1 MDWETVISRLNQ
13 MLAEGKTAQLRGA
26 LRMLNRVDVAAY
38 LSGLDTDKMLL
49 VFRLLPSSIA
59 SDVFS
64 YMDDEQREKLIFSI
78 GDREISRL
86 VDDMFID
93 DAVDFLEDMP
103 QDLVTRVLAN
113 VSPDTRDTIN
123 RFLKYPENSAG
134 SIMTVEYCAYPGRFT
149 VDEAMGEIKRTGLDK
164 ETVNTLYVVDEN
176 GILSGTVPLR
186 KLICA
191 SGDAPLSSLME
202 KTFVSV
208 QTTDDRELVASAVQ
222 KYDLLAVPVTDREGR
237 MVGII
242 TLDDILDVVQE
253 ETTEDIEM
261 MSALTPSED
270 TYLNTGIW
278 DLVKNRLPW
287 LAIML
292 VASIFT
298 GLIISHYENVLS
310 SAALV
315 GVALTA
321 CIPML
326 MDTGGNCG
334 QQSSTLVIRSLA
346 TGEISPGNAIKVLW
360 KESRVALIVAVV
372 LASVCFCIQYLLFS
386 RPLNVTLVISL
397 SMVLAVILSKVI
409 GGLLPLG
416 AKALGLDPAL
426 TATPLITTLAD
437 TCSLL
442 ILFAIASATL
452 L

>member
-1 MDWETVISRLNQ
+1 MDWDTVTSRLNQ

-26 LRMLNRVDVAAY
+26 LRMLNRVDVAQY

-86 VDDMFID
+86 IDDMFID

-134 SIMTVEYCAYPGRFT
+134 SIMTVEYCAFPGRLT
-149 VDEAMGEIKRTGLDK
+149 VDEAMDEIKRTGLDK
-164 ETVNTLYVVDEN
+164 ETVNTLYVIDEN
-176 GILSGTVPLR
+176 GILTGTVPLR

-191 SGDAPLSSLME
+191 SEDATLSSIME
-202 KTFVSV
+202 TVFVSV
-208 QTTDDRELVASAVQ
+208 HTLDDREQVAATVQ

-242 TLDDILDVVQE
+242 TLDDIMDVVQE

-261 MSALTPSED
+261 MSALTPSDD

-298 GLIISHYENVLS
+298 GLIISHYEGLLS
-310 SAALV
+310 GAALV

-334 QQSSTLVIRSLA
+334 QQSSTLIIRSLA
-346 TGEISPGNAIKVLW
+346 TGEIAPSDALKVLW
-360 KESRVALIVAVV
+360 KESRVALLVSVV
-372 LASVCFCIQYLLFS
+372 LALVCFGIQYLLFA
-386 RPLNVTLVISL
+386 RPLDVTLVISG
-397 SMVLAVILSKVI
+397 SMILAVMFSKVL

-426 TATPLITTLAD
+426 TATPLITTMAD

-442 ILFAIASATL
+442 ILFAIASAAL

>member
-1 MDWETVISRLNQ
+1 MDWDTVTSRLNQ

-26 LRMLNRVDVAAY
+26 LRMLNRVDVAQY

-86 VDDMFID
+86 IDDMFID

-113 VSPDTRDTIN
+113 VSPDTRETIN
-123 RFLKYPENSAG
+123 RFLQYPENSAG
-134 SIMTVEYCAYPGRFT
+134 SIMTVEYCAFPGRLT

-164 ETVNTLYVVDEN
+164 ETVNTLYVVDED
-176 GILSGTVPLR
+176 GMLTGTVPLR

-191 SGDAPLSSLME
+191 SGDAPLSSIME
-202 KTFVSV
+202 TTFVSV
-208 QTTDDRELVASAVQ
+208 HTLDDRELVAAEVQ

-242 TLDDILDVVQE
+242 TLDDIMDVVQE

-298 GLIISHYENVLS
+298 GLIISHYEDILS
-310 SAALV
+310 GAAV
-315 GVALTA
+315 FGVALTA

-334 QQSSTLVIRSLA
+334 QQSSTLIIRSLA
-346 TGEISPGNAIKVLW
+346 TGEIAPADALKVLW
-360 KESRVALIVAVV
+360 KELRVALLVSVA
-372 LASVCFCIQYLLFS
+372 LAAVCFGIQYLLFE
-386 RPLNVTLVISL
+386 RPLDVTLVISG
-397 SMVLAVILSKVI
+397 SMILAVVFSKVL

-416 AKALGLDPAL
+416 ARALGLDPAL
-426 TATPLITTLAD
+426 TASPLITTMAD

-442 ILFAIASATL
+442 ILFAIASAVL
-452 L
+452 I